1 MIFSTF
7 FLSGY
12 VRNGGGG
19 GRKVG
24 CYQENIERIFHLKK
38 KRKGEEKENISRND
52 CSISKT

>member
-1 MIFSTF
+1 MEEM
-7 FLSGY
+7 G
-12 VRNGGGG
+12 VG